1 MSDFEGLDTSNY
13 EINGQKWDDYF
24 KKPEL
29 EEGILHNEL
38 EEAQLAADL
47 KWAEGQSKAAGDL
60 STADGVLDGV
70 SALQGVEDANEQRE
84 DDQEEVLKMA
94 DYMHWSKDPY
104 VETIEEQ
111 QTDMETV
118 EEQSTAEALVEKQ
131 PETEPESE
139 SPSEVENQSED
150 LNDKEEDN
158 EYSDW
163 TY

>member
-13 EINGQKWDDYF
+13 EINGQKWDEYF

-47 KWAEGQSKAAGDL
+47 KWAEEQSKATSDL
-60 STADGVLDGV
+60 STADGMLDGV
-70 SALQGVEDANEQRE
+70 SALQGVADANEQRE

-94 DYMHWSKDPY
+94 DYMQWSKDPY

-111 QTDMETV
+111 QTDMETI
-118 EEQSTAEALVEKQ
+118 EEQSTVETSVEDQTEAE
-131 PETEPESE
+131 TT
-139 SPSEVENQSED
+139 SEVENQSED
-150 LNDKEEDN
+150 LNEKEGDN